1 MIVYK
6 NKNKYN
12 IKYVWERA
20 VLTKGD
26 YLIDSSSW
34 RKNLLT
40 TEKNARDFSWKR
52 FLRFTDEHKQKR
64 QFIKQVFDDDLFD
77 KNNLPSAHLEFL
89 PKEDYE
95 TWKELHEKSNV
106 LTKEICLIINKK

>member
-1 MIVYK
+1 MEK
-6 NKNKYN
+6 LEELFK
-12 IKYVWERA
+12 EGESLQAQMRA
-20 VLTKGD
+20 
-26 YLIDSSSW
+26 
-34 RKNLLT
+34 
-40 TEKNARDFSWKR
+40 
-52 FLRFTDEHKQKR
+52 
-64 QFIKQVFDDDLFD
+64 LFD